1 MSTTMTRFSALA
13 RPSLAS
19 APLSARRAVT
29 NNRMTSMRRIRMSD
43 GPSDSE
49 TKTTT
54 PVESETMAT
63 PPAPTPTPTPT
74 PVAPAR
80 RSWTDVMAFA
90 DQVRF
95 YNV

>member
-63 PPAPTPTPTPT
+63 PPAPTP
-74 PVAPAR
+74 VAPAR